1 DKILAELLDLEQ
13 KIAYYKDVLSDEK
26 KILGVVES
34 ETRALPAQLSP
45 RDRRRTEIIPQEI
58 GETKDEDFIKK
69 EDVVV
74 LISNKGF
81 AKRIP
86 VDEYKAQARA
96 GKGTKTAKLQEADF
110 VEHMFVSS
118 SHDYVLY
125 VTNLGKAY
133 YTKVYEIPE
142 AGKYAKGTSI
152 KNFLQME
159 GGEKIT
165 TIITFSDFRDDV
177 YLMMATKHGVVK
189 KVTLSNFV
197 NAKARGIKGIILDEG
212 DELLQTEFVSAGD
225 QVMLITRGGIGLRF
239 SADEVRPMGRA
250 THGVR
255 GIRLSDG
262 DEVAGLLK
270 VDPRKRILML
280 TENGQGKQV
289 AYENFMCHG
298 RGTHGQKIYRLGDK
312 ANFIVGALSV
322 NEENDV
328 VCVTMLGQTV
338 RVHVKNISLQGRNA
352 AGVKVVAMKYA
363 EDHVVAIAATEYD
376 EDEETEMPE
385 QVPEASVSS
394 GDETLS
400 EKEDSDSKA

>member
-1 DKILAELLDLEQ
+1 M
-13 KIAYYKDVLSDEK
+13 
-26 KILGVVES
+26 
-34 ETRALPAQLSP
+34 
-45 RDRRRTEIIPQEI
+45 
-58 GETKDEDFIKK
+58 
-69 EDVVV
+69 
-74 LISNKGF
+74 ISNKGF

-255 GIRLSDG
+255 ASD
-262 DEVAGLLK
+262 
-270 VDPRKRILML
+270 
-280 TENGQGKQV
+280 
-289 AYENFMCHG
+289 
-298 RGTHGQKIYRLGDK
+298 
-312 ANFIVGALSV
+312 
-322 NEENDV
+322 
-328 VCVTMLGQTV
+328 
-338 RVHVKNISLQGRNA
+338 
-352 AGVKVVAMKYA
+352 
-363 EDHVVAIAATEYD
+363 
-376 EDEETEMPE
+376 
-385 QVPEASVSS
+385 
-394 GDETLS
+394 
-400 EKEDSDSKA
+400 